1 MLDNRARSLQIKSAP
16 LNAGTKHPGLVT
28 RNEYKA
34 DRPAPIVALTAEG
47 ELVYRT
53 VLEKRSAF
61 HESLLADLSAEE
73 RRRLIIC

>member
-1 MLDNRARSLQIKSAP
+1 M
-16 LNAGTKHPGLVT
+16 T

-34 DRPAPIVALTAEG
+34 DRRAPIMALTAEG